1 MPKSDGK
8 SSSINTNKND
18 SLKQTTMGNFF
29 SGSKPAK
36 KPSMKK
42 KKSVLDDESSYFTS
56 YRRND
61 LEQYRL
67 GYPGK
72 KDNKKLQDNMKFYK
86 NEMKSYPDGDFIDNI
101 HKNWWGDYERLER
114 HHGYVQWLFPIR
126 ETGMNFHAQELQMF
140 EIEKIMDDPKAF
152 ARVLKSYEMML
163 DFYGMKLDE
172 KTGQVSRAKN
182 WKARF
187 SHLNRS
193 YHNYLRITRIL
204 KFLGEFGYEHYKRP
218 FVEFTLQEAMEHE
231 TLENTLE
238 SCVRYWLETIKSEE
252 DREQLKDYIRK
263 MEAGYN
269 SPDDETNGKELVS
282 SAKVDKMVEKS
293 LENQKE
299 VEKRKLEDESG
310 EDIDEASN
318 EEWKKKEEKMKR
330 NSQKEEKERLGID
343 SEETKGKE
351 GTGAEMSDKEKG
363 DVAALLKAEEKMME
377 GKKDPKNETD
387 METDNVDD
395 QGSKMDTS

>member
-8 SSSINTNKND
+8 SSSINSDKND
-18 SLKQTTMGNFF
+18 SLKQTKMGNFF
-29 SGSKPAK
+29 SGNKSDK
-36 KPSMKK
+36 KPKMKK

-61 LEQYRL
+61 LEQYRK

-72 KDNKKLQDNMKFYK
+72 RDNPRLNDNMKFYK
-86 NEMKSYPDGDFIDNI
+86 NELKSYPDGDFIDNI
-101 HKNWWGDYERLER
+101 HKKWWGDYERLER

-126 ETGMNFHAQELQMF
+126 ETGMNFHAQELQQC
-140 EIEKIMDDPKAF
+140 EINAIMDDPVAF
-152 ARVLKSYEMML
+152 DRVLKSYKMML
-163 DFYGMKLDE
+163 DFYGMELDE
-172 KTGQVSRAKN
+172 KTGQVSRANN
-182 WKARF
+182 WRARF

-218 FVEFTLQEAMEHE
+218 FVEFTLQEAMENE

-238 SCVRYWLETIKSEE
+238 SCVRYWLETIKSDK
-252 DREQLKDYIRK
+252 DREQLKDYVRK
-263 MEAGYN
+263 MEAGYS
-269 SPDDETNGKELVS
+269 SPDDDTNELVS

-293 LENQKE
+293 LENQADID
-299 VEKRKLEDESG
+299 KRKKMDDSG

-318 EEWKKKEEKMKR
+318 EEWKKKEEQMKK

-343 SEETKGKE
+343 TEETEGKE
-351 GTGAEMSDKEKG
+351 RKEDGMNEEEKEDVQKLLQDEEKKMKELKEKH
-363 DVAALLKAEEKMME
+363 EM
-377 GKKDPKNETD
+377 D
-387 METDNVDD
+387 METDNADEKT
-395 QGSKMDTS
+395 GEMDTT